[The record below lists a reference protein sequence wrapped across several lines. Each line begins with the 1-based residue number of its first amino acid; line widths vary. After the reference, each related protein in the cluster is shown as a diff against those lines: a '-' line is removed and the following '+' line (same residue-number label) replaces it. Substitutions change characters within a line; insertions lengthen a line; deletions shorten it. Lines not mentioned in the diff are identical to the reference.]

1 MKRNFLELLVA
12 IDKNNDY
19 EAAMFVDYIMKKYL
33 GSDDIFSNI
42 SSAIPL
48 IEDSDLKDLLEI
60 MERNK

>member
-1 MKRNFLELLVA
+1 MKRSFLELLVA

-48 IEDSDLKDLLEI
+48 IEDSDLKDLLDI
-60 MERNK
+60 IERNK

>member
-1 MKRNFLELLVA
+1 MKRSFLELLVA

-19 EAAMFVDYIMKKYL
+19 EAAIFVDYIMKKYL

-48 IEDSDLKDLLEI
+48 IEDSDLKDLLDI
-60 MERNK
+60 IERNK

>member
-1 MKRNFLELLVA
+1 MKRSFLELLVA

-19 EAAMFVDYIMKKYL
+19 EAAIFVDYIMKKYL

-48 IEDSDLKDLLEI
+48 IEDSDLKDLI
-60 MERNK
+60 DIIERNK

>member
-60 MERNK
+60 IERNK